1 MGKVAMGNYSLN
13 EPYIHS
19 DAFPILSSILAS
31 GWVSSVSEAV
41 TGFEEMLS
49 EYMGVRYAFACQSGT
64 AGLHL
69 ALLSLGIGRGD
80 IVLVPDITF
89 IAPVNTIAYIG
100 AEPVFIDTDRDLNI
114 SVSVLKDF
122 IQGCERK
129 RGRVFYRG
137 RPVKAIIVVHVLG
150 NPCDMQGIL
159 NICRD
164 NKIGLI
170 EDATESLGAS
180 LDGDMLGSIGDV
192 GVISFN
198 GNKIITTG
206 AGGAVVS
213 NNRRLMERV
222 RYLGTQAKD
231 DGLYY
236 IHNDVGYNYRMS
248 ALQAGLGISQL
259 KHIQEH
265 LDKKQTLHQW
275 YRKAFRRVSGISV
288 LEPIRGAGN
297 FWINA
302 VRLRGKD
309 TKRLRDILID
319 RLLSAGMQV
328 RPLWLPNHL
337 QRPYSDCVYF
347 GRGSSIR
354 QWESTLCLP
363 SDIRMRQEDVE
374 RVAEMVKEVWDG
386 ARD

>member
-1 MGKVAMGNYSLN
+1 MGSYSLN

-41 TGFEEMLS
+41 AAFEEMLS
-49 EYMGVRYAFACQSGT
+49 EYMGIRYAFACQSGT

-89 IAPVNTIAYIG
+89 IAPVNTVAYVG

-114 SVSVLKDF
+114 SPRVVKDF
-122 IQGCERK
+122 ISSCERK
-129 RGRVFYRG
+129 RGRPFYMG
-137 RPVKAIIVVHVLG
+137 RPVKAMIVVHVLG
-150 NPCDMQGIL
+150 NPCDMQEVL
-159 NICRD
+159 EICRD
-164 NKIGLI
+164 NKIRLI
-170 EDATESLGAS
+170 EDATESLGAT
-180 LDGDMLGSIGDV
+180 LVGKMLGGIGDV
-192 GVISFN
+192 GVVSFN

-213 NNRRLMERV
+213 NNRRLIEKV
-222 RYLGTQAKD
+222 RYLGMQAKD

-265 LDKKQTLHQW
+265 LDKKKMIHQW
-275 YRKAFRRVSGISV
+275 YKKAFRRVGGISI
-288 LEPIRGAGN
+288 LEPIRGEGN

-302 VRLRGKD
+302 IKLKGKD
-309 TKRLRDILID
+309 IRRFRDRLID
-319 RLLSAGMQV
+319 ELLSVGIQV

-337 QRPYSDCVYF
+337 QRPYKDCPYF
-347 GRGSSIR
+347 GKGNSIR

-374 RVAEMVKEVWDG
+374 RVVEMVKEVWDG